1 MNVEIETKRLKSQ
14 ISGRNAR
21 RDMFKSRSP
30 SPTTA
35 APVRSA
41 SETEHQSSD
50 EDAVALRKLTR
61 KIDLRIIPLFIFLYT
76 MTFLDR
82 VNIGNA
88 RLWHLEADLGMA
100 GYDYNLAVLVFYIPY
115 MLLEIPSNM
124 LLNRL
129 KPRYYIASLV
139 FLWGLTITL
148 AGFSTRFAHL
158 VAARVLLGVFEAGM
172 FPGCLFLLATWYPR
186 HALLTRT
193 ALFLL
198 ANDIAGSLSGLLGAG
213 LGALDGVRAASGW
226 RWIFWL
232 EGAFTCAAALLAL
245 RHVPDFPHREPF
257 LADAER
263 ALWLARLDRDAR
275 GLGPGP
281 GPGAGHEPM
290 TPRRVLRA
298 LRDWKVLAGGVL
310 YLAVCVT
317 AYSISVFTPTILRT
331 FGWGPLKSNLLST
344 PVRVASGVVSVLVGV
359 VSDRT
364 RRRGVYCLGG
374 FATSIVG
381 LLVVMVPT
389 DGGVRYAGLYLA
401 AVGIYV
407 CQPLVIAW
415 TVNQLVGNVKRG
427 TATAFAISCGQL
439 GGIISAVVFPAK
451 DEPQYVAGISTCIGF
466 QAVGIAMAVIMWVC
480 CQRENQARERGERE
494 YRRNLPEDEVRRL
507 GEKHPD
513 FRYTL

>member
-1 MNVEIETKRLKSQ
+1 MNVEIETKRLNSQ
-14 ISGRNAR
+14 ISDRNAR

-213 LGALDGVRAASGW
+213 LGALDG
-226 RWIFWL
+226 
-232 EGAFTCAAALLAL
+232 
-245 RHVPDFPHREPF
+245 
-257 LADAER
+257 
-263 ALWLARLDRDAR
+263 
-275 GLGPGP
+275 
-281 GPGAGHEPM
+281 
-290 TPRRVLRA
+290 
-298 LRDWKVLAGGVL
+298 VLAGGVL

>member
-1 MNVEIETKRLKSQ
+1 MS
-14 ISGRNAR
+14 
-21 RDMFKSRSP
+21 KSRSP

-35 APVRSA
+35 TPVRSA
-41 SETEHQSSD
+41 SDTDHQPSD
-50 EDAVALRKLTR
+50 VDAVALRTLTR

-76 MTFLDR
+76 ITFLDR

-158 VAARVLLGVFEAGM
+158 LAARVLLGVFEAGM

-198 ANDIAGSLSGLLGAG
+198 ANDIAGSVSGLLGAG

-245 RHVPDFPHREPF
+245 RYVPDFPHREPF

-263 ALWLARLDRDAR
+263 ALWLARLEHDAR
-275 GLGPGP
+275 SL
-281 GPGAGHEPM
+281 GHEPM

-298 LRDWKVLAGGVL
+298 LRDARSLAGGVL
-310 YLAVCVT
+310 YLRRLASRP
-317 AYSISVFTPTILRT
+317 YSISVFTPTSAHLWLGPAQVQSAVDARAHRVGRRVRPCRCR
-331 FGWGPLKSNLLST
+331 FGPHEAPRRLLS
-344 PVRVASGVVSVLVGV
+344 
-359 VSDRT
+359 
-364 RRRGVYCLGG
+364 RRLRDEHRRPAPRHGADGRRAARHCL
-374 FATSIVG
+374 
-381 LLVVMVPT
+381 
-389 DGGVRYAGLYLA
+389 D
-401 AVGIYV
+401 
-407 CQPLVIAW
+407 CQP
-415 TVNQLVGNVKRG
+415 G
-427 TATAFAISCGQL
+427 
-439 GGIISAVVFPAK
+439 
-451 DEPQYVAGISTCIGF
+451 
-466 QAVGIAMAVIMWVC
+466 
-480 CQRENQARERGERE
+480 
-494 YRRNLPEDEVRRL
+494 RR
-507 GEKHPD
+507 
-513 FRYTL
+513 

>member
-1 MNVEIETKRLKSQ
+1 MSVSHIPCAMADRVKLNIRAGGDDPGPARFEGLQKANMNVEIETKRLNSQ
-14 ISGRNAR
+14 ISDRNAR

-172 FPGCLFLLATWYPR
+172 FPGCLFLLAT
-186 HALLTRT
+186 
-193 ALFLL
+193 
-198 ANDIAGSLSGLLGAG
+198 
-213 LGALDGVRAASGW
+213 
-226 RWIFWL
+226 
-232 EGAFTCAAALLAL
+232 C
-245 RHVPDFPHREPF
+245 
-257 LADAER
+257 
-263 ALWLARLDRDAR
+263 
-275 GLGPGP
+275 
-281 GPGAGHEPM
+281 
-290 TPRRVLRA
+290 
-298 LRDWKVLAGGVL
+298 
-310 YLAVCVT
+310 
-317 AYSISVFTPTILRT
+317 ISVFTPTILRT

-451 DEPQYVAGISTCIGF
+451 DEPQYVAGISMCIGF

>member
-1 MNVEIETKRLKSQ
+1 MSKP
-14 ISGRNAR
+14 
-21 RDMFKSRSP
+21 RSP
-30 SPTTA
+30 SPPIA
-35 APVRSA
+35 APGPAV
-41 SETEHQSSD
+41 ETGHSVAD
-50 EDAVALRKLTR
+50 VNTVALRKLTR
-61 KIDLRIIPLFIFLYT
+61 KIDLRILPLFILLYT
-76 MTFLDR
+76 ITFLDR

-88 RLWHLEADLGMA
+88 RLWHLEADLNMS

-129 KPRYYIASLV
+129 KPRYYIASLI

-148 AGFSTRFAHL
+148 SGFSTRFSHL

-198 ANDIAGSLSGLLGAG
+198 ANDIAGSVSGLLGAG
-213 LGALDGVRAASGW
+213 LGSLDGVQGASGW

-232 EGAFTCAAALLAL
+232 EGGMTCAAAVLAL
-245 RHVPDFPHREPF
+245 LYVPDFPHMETF
-257 LADAER
+257 LTEEEKEVWLRRLEDDAQ
-263 ALWLARLDRDAR
+263 
-275 GLGPGP
+275 
-281 GPGAGHEPM
+281 GAGHEPM
-290 TPRRVLRA
+290 TVRRVLCA
-298 LRDWKVLAGGVL
+298 LRDWKVLSGGML

-317 AYSISVFTPTILRT
+317 AYSISVFMPTILRT
-331 FGWGPLKSNLLST
+331 FGWGALKSNLLSA
-344 PVRVASGVVSVLVGV
+344 PVRIVSGIVSVIVGV

-364 RRRGVYCLGG
+364 KRRGVYCLGG
-374 FATSIVG
+374 FGVSIFG
-381 LLVVMVPT
+381 LILVMVLKE
-389 DGGVRYAGLYLA
+389 GGLRYMGLYFA

-415 TVNQLVGNVKRG
+415 TVNQVVGNVKRG

-451 DEPQYVAGISTCIGF
+451 DGPQYVAGISTCIAF
-466 QAVGIAMAVIMWVC
+466 QVVGILTAVAMWVC
-480 CQRENQARERGERE
+480 CKKENRAREKGERD
-494 YRRNLPEDEVRRL
+494 YRWDLPEDEVRKL

>member
-1 MNVEIETKRLKSQ
+1 MNVEMETRRLKSQ
-14 ISGRNAR
+14 TSGRNAR

-139 FLWGLTITL
+139 FLWGLTMTL

-281 GPGAGHEPM
+281 GPGHEPM

-381 LLVVMVPT
+381 LLVVMVPA

-451 DEPQYVAGISTCIGF
+451 DEPQYVAGISTCIAF

-480 CQRENQARERGERE
+480 CRRENRARERGERE